1 MKNVSRKVCAVLC
14 STKDIKLNSLEDNLE
29 KRGWSIF
36 QAVLVNCWQEA
47 LKAKRLS
54 EFRKMISLIDGI
66 RFVRH
71 LNTI

>member
-14 STKDIKLNSLEDNLE
+14 STKLKDTKLNSLEDNLE

-54 EFRKMISLIDGI
+54 EFRKMIS
-66 RFVRH
+66 
-71 LNTI
+71 